1 MEKRIDKN
9 LHTWLL
15 CFFLGMFGADRFARG
30 QIGLGILKILTLG
43 GIGYWWFFDFVIALV
58 KAYGADFRNM
68 TDFVFVDG
76 KYSKEYTTYF
86 NEEPNAY
93 ASDIFDDKIE
103 KLHGK
108 IQQAEHRLNEFV
120 EAQDEKLKKIEQRDN
135 RADKECDS
143 KRIRAEELPAK
154 NEHRIKHSS
163 PKLYHGYDDTLTK
176 IAQSTTTTETVLG
189 INPRARTINFSKY
202 PRHYVAYDLETTG
215 LYAIGDEIIEIGA
228 VEIKNGKEIASFS
241 ELIKPKRRIAK
252 TITKITGI
260 TNEMLKDADDIKD
273 VLENFHGFVGG
284 LPLIGYNNHNFDDE
298 FMMDKLDLCNIE
310 FFATETFDALELSKK
325 ALNRDSLYDKGLNFK
340 LVSICKFLGF
350 ENDNAHRALS
360 DARATSRVYEELLN
374 RCQQITTHPDF
385 IKKPKRVS
393 NKLESETVCFT
404 GFCDGYDTHELQIQA
419 LMHGADLSRT
429 VTKQTTLLVNLDKE
443 VSRKEKKA
451 REYGT
456 PIIQLEEFLSR
467 IEAQ

>member
-30 QIGLGILKILTLG
+30 QIGLGILKIITLG

-86 NEEPNAY
+86 NEEPVAY
-93 ASDIFDDKIE
+93 AQDVFDDKIE
-103 KLHGK
+103 KLQGK
-108 IQQAEHRLNEFV
+108 IKQAENRLNEFV
-120 EAQDEKLKKIEQRDN
+120 EAQDEKLKKLEQHDNKAGKENDSISIET
-135 RADKECDS
+135 
-143 KRIRAEELPAK
+143 EELPAN
-154 NEHRIKHSS
+154 NEHKIKHSS
-163 PKLYHGYDDTLTK
+163 PKLYHGYDDALTK
-176 IAQSTTTTETVLG
+176 IAQSTTTTEAVLG
-189 INPRARTINFSKY
+189 IDPRARTINFSKY

-215 LYAIGDEIIEIGA
+215 LDPIADEIIEIGA

-241 ELIKPKRRIAK
+241 ELIKPKRKITK

-260 TNEMLKDADDIKD
+260 TNEMLSDAGDINN
-273 VLENFHGFVGG
+273 VLANFHGFVGG
-284 LPLIGYNNHNFDDE
+284 LPLIGYNNHDFDDE
-298 FMMDKLDLCNIE
+298 FMMDKLDLCNME
-310 FFATETFDALELSKK
+310 FSATETFDVMEMAKK
-325 ALNRDSLYDKGLNFK
+325 TLNRNAVYDSGLSFK
-340 LVSICKFLGF
+340 LVNICNFLGF

-393 NKLESETVCFT
+393 SKLESETVCFT
-404 GFCDGYDTHELQIQA
+404 GFCDGYDTHELQIHA
-419 LMHGADLSRT
+419 LKHGASLSRT
-429 VTKQTTLLVNLDKE
+429 VTKQTTLLVNLDSE

-451 REYGT
+451 KEYGT

-467 IEAQ
+467 IEA